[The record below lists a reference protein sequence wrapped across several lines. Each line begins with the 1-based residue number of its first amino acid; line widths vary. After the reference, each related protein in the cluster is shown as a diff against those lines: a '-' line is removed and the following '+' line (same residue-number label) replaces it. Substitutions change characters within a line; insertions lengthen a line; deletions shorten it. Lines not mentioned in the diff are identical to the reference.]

1 MLAVPQKFTPEIAP
15 VLRCTMNA
23 AVISVPGSPEVFQI
37 DERPQPVLGEADVL
51 IRVKAAGVNRA
62 DLMQREG
69 HYPPPP
75 GASVDIPGLEVAGL
89 IESVGMNARR
99 WKIGEAVCAL
109 LPGGGYAEY
118 VAVNGGHCLPVPRGL
133 SFTEAATLP
142 EAVFTVWHNV
152 FQRGRLVPGER
163 FLVHGGSSGIGLAA
177 IQLAHLLGAQAFA
190 TAGNE
195 EKCRACEKAGAELVI
210 NYRDKDFETVL
221 KHDGMDVILDM
232 VGGDYVPKNLRLLR
246 PDGRLV
252 FISAVNGAR
261 AEFNVLDIMVRRL
274 TITGST
280 LRNREAAFKS
290 ALAADVER
298 CVWPLIED
306 GKFRSNVFK
315 VFRLEQAAEAH
326 RLMESSR
333 HIGKI
338 VLAVDE

>member
-1 MLAVPQKFTPEIAP
+1 MKTGILNGKI
-15 VLRCTMNA
+15 
-23 AVISVPGSPEVFQI
+23 AVI
-37 DERPQPVLGEADVL
+37 
-51 IRVKAAGVNRA
+51 
-62 DLMQREG
+62 
-69 HYPPPP
+69 
-75 GASVDIPGLEVAGL
+75 
-89 IESVGMNARR
+89 
-99 WKIGEAVCAL
+99 
-109 LPGGGYAEY
+109 
-118 VAVNGGHCLPVPRGL
+118 
-133 SFTEAATLP
+133 T
-142 EAVFTVWHNV
+142 
-152 FQRGRLVPGER
+152 
-163 FLVHGGSSGIGLAA
+163 GGSSGIGLAA
-177 IQLAHLLGAQAFA
+177 IQLAHLMGAQAFA

-195 EKCRACEKAGAELVI
+195 EKCRACEKAGAEHAI

-221 KHDGMDVILDM
+221 KPEGVDLILDM

-252 FISAVNGAR
+252 FISALNGAQ

-280 LRNREAAFKS
+280 LRSREAAFKS

-338 VLAVDE
+338 VLAVEE